1 MYFQY
6 GEAETAYL
14 SARDERMAAVIAQ
27 AGHIER
33 EVDTDLFSAVVHH
46 IVGQQISTKA
56 QATIW
61 KRMRDEFGVV
71 DAAAVLGA
79 GVEKLQ
85 SFGMTFRK
93 AEYITDFAR
102 KIESGEF
109 DLEGIRQRSDD
120 EAIRELS
127 GLKGVG
133 VWTAEMILLFCMQR
147 PDVFSY
153 DDLAIQR
160 GLRMVYHHRK
170 IDRKL
175 FEVPPPVQP
184 LLQCGEPLSL
194 GGGRRRSAGP
204 ERSRTCKTKEGGVN
218 RHDLYNAL
226 RFAAGK
232 DIAGSRRRRA
242 DRSMARDTEVFCG
255 EASSRA

>member
-14 SARDERMAAVIAQ
+14 SARDERMAEVIAQ

-85 SFGMTFRK
+85 SFGMTFRMN
-93 AEYITDFAR
+93 T
-102 KIESGEF
+102 
-109 DLEGIRQRSDD
+109 
-120 EAIRELS
+120 
-127 GLKGVG
+127 
-133 VWTAEMILLFCMQR
+133 
-147 PDVFSY
+147 
-153 DDLAIQR
+153 
-160 GLRMVYHHRK
+160 LRT
-170 IDRKL
+170 L
-175 FEVPPPVQP
+175 P
-184 LLQCGEPLSL
+184 
-194 GGGRRRSAGP
+194 
-204 ERSRTCKTKEGGVN
+204 
-218 RHDLYNAL
+218 
-226 RFAAGK
+226 GK
-232 DIAGSRRRRA
+232 
-242 DRSMARDTEVFCG
+242 
-255 EASSRA
+255 SRAENLTSRVSGRGRTMRPSGS

>member
-1 MYFQY
+1 MYFEY
-6 GEAETAYL
+6 GEAETNYL
-14 SARDERMAAVIAQ
+14 SAKDEKLGAVISQ
-27 AGHIER
+27 VGKVYR

-61 KRMRDEFGVV
+61 KRMQDALGVV
-71 DAAAVLGA
+71 NAETVLDA

-85 SFGMTFRK
+85 SLGISFRK

-102 KIESGEF
+102 KIQNGEF
-109 DLEGIRQRSDD
+109 DLEGIWNQPDKEVIRQ
-120 EAIRELS
+120 LS
-127 GLKGVG
+127 GLKGIG

-147 PDVFSY
+147 PNVFSY

-175 FEVPPPVQP
+175 FE
-184 LLQCGEPLSL
+184 
-194 GGGRRRSAGP
+194 
-204 ERSRTCKTKEGGVN
+204 K
-218 RHDLYNAL
+218 
-226 RFAAGK
+226 
-232 DIAGSRRRRA
+232 
-242 DRSMARDTEVFCG
+242 
-255 EASSRA
+255 

>member
-109 DLEGIRQRSDD
+109 DLEGIRQRPDD
-120 EAIRELS
+120 EAIRELRS
-127 GLKGVG
+127 RARAV
-133 VWTAEMILLFCMQR
+133 TALPRKTASIPSRLR
-147 PDVFSY
+147 PTSTS
-153 DDLAIQR
+153 
-160 GLRMVYHHRK
+160 
-170 IDRKL
+170 
-175 FEVPPPVQP
+175 P
-184 LLQCGEPLSL
+184 C
-194 GGGRRRSAGP
+194 RRS
-204 ERSRTCKTKEGGVN
+204 T
-218 RHDLYNAL
+218 
-226 RFAAGK
+226 
-232 DIAGSRRRRA
+232 AGS
-242 DRSMARDTEVFCG
+242 
-255 EASSRA
+255 

>member
-6 GEAETAYL
+6 TTQETDYL
-14 SARDERMAAVIAQ
+14 SQKDEKLAAVISQ
-27 AGHIER
+27 IGRIER

-46 IVGQQISTKA
+46 IIGQQISTKA

-61 KRMRDEFGVV
+61 RRMQETLEIV
-71 DAAAVLGA
+71 DAEHILAA
-79 GVEKLQ
+79 GVPQLQ
-85 SFGMTFRK
+85 ALGMSFRK

-102 KIESGEF
+102 KIQNGEF
-109 DLEGIRQRSDD
+109 DLEGIWEKSDE

-127 GLKGVG
+127 GLKGIG

-147 PDVFSY
+147 PNVFSY

-175 FEVPPPVQP
+175 FEKY
-184 LLQCGEPLSL
+184 
-194 GGGRRRSAGP
+194 RRRFSPYCSVASLYLWAVAGGAIP
-204 ERSRTCKTKEGGVN
+204 GMQDYAPKTK
-218 RHDLYNAL
+218 
-226 RFAAGK
+226 K
-232 DIAGSRRRRA
+232 
-242 DRSMARDTEVFCG
+242 
-255 EASSRA
+255 

>member
-27 AGHIER
+27 VGHIER

-61 KRMRDEFGVV
+61 KRMRDEFGAV

-102 KIESGEF
+102 KIENGEF
-109 DLEGIRQRSDD
+109 DLEGIRQRPDD
-120 EAIRELS
+120 EAIREHRAERCEYQHPCHA
-127 GLKGVG
+127 VG
-133 VWTAEMILLFCMQR
+133 GA
-147 PDVFSY
+147 
-153 DDLAIQR
+153 
-160 GLRMVYHHRK
+160 GHH
-170 IDRKL
+170 
-175 FEVPPPVQP
+175 
-184 LLQCGEPLSL
+184 S
-194 GGGRRRSAGP
+194 
-204 ERSRTCKTKEGGVN
+204 
-218 RHDLYNAL
+218 H
-226 RFAAGK
+226 
-232 DIAGSRRRRA
+232 
-242 DRSMARDTEVFCG
+242 
-255 EASSRA
+255 